1 MGPMSGFDVYSPIEI
16 AQRVES
22 VCVAKATTPLLS
34 LIMLGILAGAFIGL
48 GAMFYVIVVSDPTLG
63 FAASRLLGGAV
74 FSLGLL
80 LVVVAGAEL
89 FTGNNLLAMGWAHG
103 CMTTRDVLHNWFWV
117 CTSNFVGAT
126 GLAAIVMLSGHT
138 EMNGGAIGR
147 AYLQIAAA
155 KSSLPFWS
163 AFFRGV
169 LCNVLVCMAVWMA
182 LAGRSVVDK
191 FVAILMPIAAF
202 VAAGFE
208 HSIANMYFLTVAM
221 MLQATAGQE
230 VHFGGLWRN
239 LIPVIAGNIVGGSV
253 LVALVYYVIYL
264 RRPRMHQAR
273 DRGAASPVDRTRSQ
287 SSPRSEQDIA
297 AGE

>member
-1 MGPMSGFDVYSPIEI
+1 MDPSSTFDVYSPRQI
-16 AQRVES
+16 AERVEG

-48 GAMFYVIVVSDPTLG
+48 GSMFYVIVVSDPNLG
-63 FAASRLLGGAV
+63 FAAARVLGGVV

-103 CMTTRDVLHNWFWV
+103 CMTTRDVLHNWVWV
-117 CTSNFVGAT
+117 CASNFVGAT
-126 GLAAIVMLSGHT
+126 TLAALVVLSGHT
-138 EMNGGAIGR
+138 EMNGGAIGKT
-147 AYLQIAAA
+147 YLQIATA

-182 LAGRSVVDK
+182 LAGRSLTDK

-208 HSIANMYFLTVAM
+208 HSIANMYFLTLAT
-221 MLQATAGQE
+221 MLQATGGQE
-230 VHFGGLWRN
+230 VHVAGLWRN
-239 LIPVIAGNIVGGSV
+239 LVPVIAGNILGGSV

-264 RRPRMHQAR
+264 RPPRMRRTADHVAPSR
-273 DRGAASPVDRTRSQ
+273 VDRPYTQ
-287 SSPRSEQDIA
+287 PSSK
-297 AGE
+297 GE